1 MLMLQW
7 EPYCKIRS
15 ANTNQEK
22 MRELY
27 EVLHSGGDKV
37 KSAFY
42 SQLETQEPCLFRALG
57 KCTLILAHIP
67 CELCIVNMYTF
78 TGSIAQTAKLS
89 IL

>member
-27 EVLHSGGDKV
+27 EVLRSSGDNV

-42 SQLETQEPCLFRALG
+42 SRLVKQEPDLFRALG
-57 KCTLILAHIP
+57 KCTPVLAIIP
-67 CELCIVNMYTF
+67 Y
-78 TGSIAQTAKLS
+78 A
-89 IL
+89 